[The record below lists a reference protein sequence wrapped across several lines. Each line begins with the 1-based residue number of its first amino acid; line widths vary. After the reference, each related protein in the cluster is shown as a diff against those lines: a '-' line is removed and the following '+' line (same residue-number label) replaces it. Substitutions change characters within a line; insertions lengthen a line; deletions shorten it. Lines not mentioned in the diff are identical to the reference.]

1 MMAMTNLKMLQENT
15 SILFEI
21 LENEDQFKQILAENM
36 QEFYVGHLLNYI
48 NSYSKELTNVMILA
62 KAVGFLERI
71 FNHVIDQAADK
82 TQVLYW

>member
-36 QEFYVGHLLNYI
+36 
-48 NSYSKELTNVMILA
+48 
-62 KAVGFLERI
+62 
-71 FNHVIDQAADK
+71 
-82 TQVLYW
+82 